1 MGEGVTLVLGIES
14 RQAEDGV
21 PMKEQ
26 PDVPCG
32 SPSQGRRVSVREQ
45 SPVWAMDLI
54 VSRLM
59 VIPS

>member
-1 MGEGVTLVLGIES
+1 MLGIES

-21 PMKEQ
+21 PVKGQ

-32 SPSQGRRVSVREQ
+32 SPSQGRRASVREQ